1 MAKQMTHKVFS
12 KEICN
17 TGRQI
22 ELDIGKALPILCL
35 PFVHCIIECCTD
47 DQLLSGI
54 PYLFDSVIGGPLSAP
69 LFLFCMGATIHYS
82 RISSPGGLAKRGLK
96 LIGFGFLLNICR
108 FLIPFLIGYS
118 VTGDAEKY
126 LVPLPFWLFGND
138 VLMFAGVAFAC
149 LALMIKLR
157 IPKWLMFVIAL
168 IFSVGGTCLR
178 GTDLGGD
185 VLNIIGGWFIGTV
198 NAKDQIV
205 SDFPLLNWMIIPTCG
220 YIFGW
225 LLRRVQNKKRFY
237 LYISPAM
244 LVVAAAGFIFGIN
257 GEIGMFGEGQNAY
270 YHLYTHDA
278 FLCIAATLGLLG
290 VYYAI
295 SHILPKA
302 ILRFFSYISRNITKF
317 YCIHWVYVRL
327 ITNVILYAA
336 TGSQYLPIWA
346 TMLISFG
353 ILLLTIFTLYAYPRI
368 LLKDRKTV

>member
-138 VLMFAGVAFAC
+138 VLMFAGVAFTC

-205 SDFPLLNWMIIPTCG
+205 SDFPLLNWMIVPTCG